1 MFLLKSLGNV
11 IFGRGEGE
19 LVQLPSGKFYYHSS
33 TAEKQQVYAEAS
45 IAVKKTSTPFQYEL
59 VISSKMSEDDED
71 MEDAEAS
78 FLIDRCL
85 VFKAEGHSLTWL
97 DIEDDAGKA
106 KWEFVVDSSSTAVSI
121 DLFEETVVG
130 CMFERFHQK
139 SHESAS
145 TGELT
150 KFIDELNEIHPQ
162 EKITPI
168 NQGNTAKATSVPE
181 KNFKLP
187 DVELPIGTV
196 VLSVHCRLCL
206 FDVTQEAFVTYLPSI
221 QAEMLQLKKFSYS
234 LVLLS
239 QGVPVVCQP
248 IENRMNPHF
257 DHANYSII
265 WVWFD
270 PATALPAFSMSLKF
284 EEDTKSDFVAMVD
297 LLKQTLYE
305 TTHKSDYKQQKA
317 FDMDYMLEALDN
329 MEMDIDDDYAEEEEE
344 EEEAVEETPKKA
356 SRPIY
361 VDSDSDEETKVLDQ
375 KSKNSLLAVGYKHDR
390 SFVVRGNKIGVF
402 KHTEDDELEF
412 ATTIKSLQLM

>member
-19 LVQLPSGKFYYHSS
+19 LVQLPLGKFYYHSI
-33 TAEKQQVYAEAS
+33 TAEKQLVYDEAS

-59 VISSKMSEDDED
+59 VISNKVAEDDED

-85 VFKAEGHSLTWL
+85 VFRAEGHCLTWADL
-97 DIEDDAGKA
+97 EDDSGKA
-106 KWEFVVDSSSTAVSI
+106 KWEFQVDSSSTSVSI
-121 DLFEETVVG
+121 DLFEETIVG

-139 SHESAS
+139 SHEAAS
-145 TGELT
+145 TGELS
-150 KFIDELNEIHPQ
+150 KFIDELNESTTQ
-162 EKITPI
+162 EKTTS
-168 NQGNTAKATSVPE
+168 NEQGSAAKESSNAASG
-181 KNFKLP
+181 FKLP
-187 DVELPIGTV
+187 DVALPSGTV
-196 VLSVHCRLCL
+196 VLSVNCKLCL
-206 FDVTQEAFVTYLPSI
+206 FDVTQEAFVTYLPSV
-221 QAEMLQLKKFSYS
+221 QAEMLQLKKYTYA

-270 PATALPAFSMSLKF
+270 PVTSLPAFSMSLKF
-284 EEDTKSDFVAMVD
+284 EEDTKSDYHAMVD

-305 TTHKSDYKQQKA
+305 TTHKSDYTQQKA

-329 MEMDIDDDYAEEEEE
+329 MEMDVDEDYGQEEEEE
-344 EEEAVEETPKKA
+344 EVVEETPKKS

-361 VDSDSDEETKVLDQ
+361 IDSDDDEETQVPDQ

-412 ATTIKSLQLM
+412 ATTIKY